1 MKAIKKERTLEQE
14 AKAVE
19 KTIFTV
25 NKVVS
30 MVPTMEKFS
39 FFDKTEFTKTGL
51 QALIKY
57 VCQENQ
63 VSIEHVKKVAG
74 WK

>member
-14 AKAVE
+14 TKAVE
-19 KTIFTV
+19 KAIFTV
-25 NKVVS
+25 NKVLS

-39 FFDKTEFTKTGL
+39 FFDKNEFTKNGL

-57 VCQENQ
+57 VCEENE
-63 VSIEHVKKVAG
+63 VSIDHVKKVAG